1 MISNA
6 QEARAKTEAAI
17 KAREEAKYQHVN
29 VLYHSILKAVDMAA
43 SEGDNNLEVSWMRI
57 TMQECG
63 QAINH
68 VKKADKVAIE
78 ILDFKKVYVAAT
90 PEVIERLQK
99 DGFSV
104 TTGRDTNDNSIN
116 LYINW

>member
-1 MISNA
+1 MIANA

-17 KAREEAKYQHVN
+17 KAREEAKYQNVN
-29 VLYHSILKAVDMAA
+29 VLYYSILKAVDIAA
-43 SEGDNNLEVSWMRI
+43 SEGDNNLEVNWVRI
-57 TMQECG
+57 TMHESG

-68 VKKADKVAIE
+68 VKKAGKVAIE
-78 ILDFKKVYVAAT
+78 VVDFKKVYVDAI
-90 PEVIERLQK
+90 PEVLQRLEK

-104 TTGRDTNDNSIN
+104 TTGHDVSGKPIN

>member
-17 KAREEAKYQHVN
+17 KAHEEAKYQNIN
-29 VLYHSILKAVDMAA
+29 VLYYSILKAVDIAA
-43 SEGDNNLEVSWMRI
+43 SKGDNNLEVNWI
-57 TMQECG
+57 DHICG
-63 QAINH
+63 QCINH
-68 VKKADKVAIE
+68 VEKAGKVAIE
-78 ILDFKKVYVAAT
+78 VIDFKKVYVDVS
-90 PEVIERLQK
+90 PKVIERLQK

-104 TTGRDTNDNSIN
+104 TTGHDVSGKPIN